1 MYRCLEQL
9 HMVIICVIIGVE
21 MAARGAFVGRR
32 VLDTAVPVLSG
43 SRWRQPTATRSPFV
57 DSQAGS

>member
-1 MYRCLEQL
+1 
-9 HMVIICVIIGVE
+9 MVIICVIIGVE

-32 VLDTAVPVLSG
+32 VLDAAVPVPSG

-57 DSQAGS
+57 DSQAVS